1 MPHLPSSLLLQ
12 SFLPFRSPRPSLPS
26 MPQGLQLRRAPQWP
40 PQPQRNTAL
49 SSSTV
54 RLKRLHTSILT
65 HLLHYLMQGLQQR
78 GAISAAAA
86 AKEYG
91 FELKYSEAYAESIR
105 PRHKPPVKVG
115 RERGG
120 GALGRRMRRVSVP
133 DTSPLLSR
141 CGRGKREGIPG
152 RTMQWGRG

>member
-1 MPHLPSSLLLQ
+1 M
-12 SFLPFRSPRPSLPS
+12 
-26 MPQGLQLRRAPQWP
+26 
-40 PQPQRNTAL
+40 
-49 SSSTV
+49 

-105 PRHKPPVKVG
+105 PRHKPPVKV
-115 RERGG
+115 RERAGG
-120 GALGRRMRRVSVP
+120 GAR
-133 DTSPLLSR
+133 
-141 CGRGKREGIPG
+141 
-152 RTMQWGRG
+152 